1 MILTPREHELL
12 RLLLLPNK
20 RIAQRLGI
28 AEDTAR
34 NELTALYAKLGV
46 PGGNSKR
53 IAAIYRALDAGLVR
67 LEDLDRAD
75 DVRPPSSLWHW
86 DYILCYETHLSRVL
100 T

>member
-1 MILTPREHELL
+1 MTLTPREHELL

-20 RIAQRLGI
+20 CIARRLGI

-46 PGGNSKR
+46 PGGKGKR
-53 IAAIYRALDAGLVR
+53 LAAIRRALDAGLVR

-86 DYILCYETHLSRVL
+86 SYSLCNENYLPKVL